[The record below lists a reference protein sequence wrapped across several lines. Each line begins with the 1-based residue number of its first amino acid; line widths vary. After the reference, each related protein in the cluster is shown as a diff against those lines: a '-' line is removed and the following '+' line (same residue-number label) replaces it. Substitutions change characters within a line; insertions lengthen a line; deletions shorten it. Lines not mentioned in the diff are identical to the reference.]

1 MRVFRCE
8 PTKSSGLMKSIF
20 ALVALLLATRGGAWT
35 SYPEFE
41 NSVIQALDH
50 PQMLLDSGFTNQ
62 LAESSTSSNVDL
74 RIGSLMVRGI
84 CARQDFLSNANAAS
98 LDLEMNLISNA
109 VEETMVMT
117 SCWQFAT
124 ARLLYAGT
132 YTSRDE
138 FGRSYLILTNGLASM
153 GGTMNSAETNALQS
167 AILRRFDL
175 AGLSL
180 PMAYKVLA
188 GMSAAGLGLRDKAF
202 EFAEQLPSKYSEMI
216 HEFAEAKCP

>member
-1 MRVFRCE
+1 
-8 PTKSSGLMKSIF
+8 MKSIV

-50 PQMLLDSGFTNQ
+50 PQMLLDSSFTNQ
-62 LAESSTSSNVDL
+62 LAESSTSSNADL
-74 RIGSLMVRGI
+74 RIGSLIVRGI

-153 GGTMNSAETNALQS
+153 NSAETNALQS

-180 PMAYKVLA
+180 PMAYRVLA
-188 GMSAAGLGLRDKAF
+188 GMSAAGLGLRVKAF

-216 HEFAEAKCP
+216 HEFIEAKCP